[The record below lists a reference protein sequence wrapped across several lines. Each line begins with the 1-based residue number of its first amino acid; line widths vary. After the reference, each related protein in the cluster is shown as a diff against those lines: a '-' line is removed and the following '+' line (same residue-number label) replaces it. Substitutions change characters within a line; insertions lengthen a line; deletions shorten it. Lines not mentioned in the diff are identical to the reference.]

1 MPHVLLEKD
10 WFRKDVQRFLNGGAE
25 AGTVPASTLRRLRN
39 LNVALLGLIV
49 ITVSSVFYYAGLGSR
64 AAVIATAGNLF
75 LAGIGILFLRRTRRI
90 VWVGNLVTFGGL
102 VTIVA
107 TNVAT
112 GGIENTSFAWYYTL
126 PLIAGLLANA
136 RSGYVW
142 LVISFAC
149 IVGTWWL
156 EQRGWFPPSIIPP
169 DEQPYQLLFEAL
181 LILFALTVLM
191 ANTNRLQRWAE
202 HDLRQTIRALRREV
216 AARKQ
221 AEEDAHEAS
230 RAKSEFLAN
239 MSHEIRTPMNG
250 VFGTVQL
257 LLATDL
263 DEEQREYVELLMLSS
278 ENLLHIINDILDFSK
293 IEAGKMD
300 MHAEPFDLPGV
311 VDDVT
316 RLLQPVAR
324 QKDLV
329 LDVQLPPEPL
339 PPLVGDAGRIRQ
351 VLMNLAGNAIKFTD
365 TGSVQIRVTVPERT
379 ARRLVVHV
387 AVEDTG
393 IGIAPD
399 VQKRLFSAFTQG
411 DASATKKYQGTGLGL
426 VISKRLVELMGGKI
440 GLESEPGQGS
450 TFWFT
455 LPLPI
460 ASAGASDA
468 VAVER
473 AHG

>member
-1 MPHVLLEKD
+1 MQQEQRTYGR
-10 WFRKDVQRFLNGGAE
+10 FRRGLQNFFDSGVE
-25 AGTVPASTLRRLRN
+25 TGTLAPGTLRRLRN

-49 ITVSSVFYYAGLGSR
+49 ITVSSVFYYIGLGSR
-64 AAVIATAGNLF
+64 LTAIITAGNVL
-75 LAGIGILFLRRTRRI
+75 LAIVGLLFLRCTRRI
-90 VWVGNLVTFGGL
+90 VWVGNLITFGGL
-102 VTIVA
+102 VTIIA
-107 TNVAT
+107 TNVAA

-126 PLIAGLLANA
+126 PLIAGLLADR
-136 RSGYVW
+136 RSGYIW
-142 LVISFAC
+142 LGISLAC
-149 IVGTWWL
+149 ILGTWWL
-156 EQRGWFPPSIIPP
+156 EQQGLFPESSVPP
-169 DEQPYQLLFEAL
+169 NEQALQALFEAL
-181 LILFALTVLM
+181 LILLAITVLM
-191 ANTNRLQRWAE
+191 ANTDRLQRWAE
-202 HDLRQTIRALRREV
+202 HDLRQTIEALRQEV
-216 AARKQ
+216 IARRK
-221 AEEDAHEAS
+221 AEEAAHEAS

-250 VFGTVQL
+250 VFGTAQL

-278 ENLLHIINDILDFSK
+278 DNLLHIINDILDFSK

-300 MHAEPFDLPGV
+300 ILAEPFELDQVVDGV
-311 VDDVT
+311 V

-324 QKDLV
+324 QKGLV

-339 PPLVGDAGRIRQ
+339 PPLIGDAGRIRQ

-460 ASAGASDA
+460 ASAGTSDA